1 MNNTQEL
8 TLVNEDL
15 RKNKIVELISLKESI
30 KDLKINW
37 IDDKEWYKLVYEAKN
52 KVVKARTT
60 IEKEYDLVVEDS
72 KKFINNIK
80 EAKNELLNIIW
91 EEEKRLKD
99 ELQKIEDEKER
110 VEQEEKEKAKK
121 IFEERIKKLSEIK
134 CIPDN
139 LFAIWSMTYS
149 EFDSYYQIKFN
160 EFQLKEKIQVW
171 LNIISSCTTLEQLEE
186 LHHDETFLETYQAQ
200 QFKEA
205 FEKRF
210 NELQEEEKRKQEYF
224 KLQLVNKI
232 NSTNNW
238 KELNDLLS
246 IHNDFIL
253 NNEDIKN
260 IFDNRKEFL
269 IRQEYNNQLSKY
281 TNEINLINNIN
292 ELDNF
297 YTHLWFY
304 REEMELPYKQRK
316 QFLEQQEELNKM
328 KAEQEE
334 KRKQEEQQQ
343 REKQLQEQKQLQEI
357 EKKKWLYKAEVFAC
371 NTQDE
376 LMKLFSETKYW
387 DLFDYIKPFFTERK
401 NYILEQEQIQQKQK
415 EFQDYLQSIN
425 YNKED
430 CIIQKNLKGET
441 LIYKLIWKW
450 S

>member
-8 TLVNEDL
+8 TLVNKDL
-15 RKNKIVELISLKESI
+15 RKNKIVELTSLKEST

-72 KKFINNIK
+72 KKFINNIR
-80 EAKNELLNIIW
+80 EAKNELLDIIW

-110 VEQEEKEKAKK
+110 IANEEKEKAKK

-139 LFAIWSMTYS
+139 LFAIWNMTDD
-149 EFDSYYQIKFN
+149 EFGSYYQTKLEEYQLN
-160 EFQLKEKIQVW
+160 EKEQVSIN
-171 LNIISSCTTLEQLEE
+171 LITSSNTLEE
-186 LHHDETFLETYQAQ
+186 LEELQHNDLFYWTDNI
-200 QFKEA
+200 KEV

-210 NELQEEEKRKQEYF
+210 NEITEEIKKKQELF
-224 KLQLVNKI
+224 TLQLVNKI
-232 NSTNNW
+232 NSANSW
-238 KELNDLLS
+238 VELNNLLS
-246 IHNDFIL
+246 IHNEFIL

-260 IFDNRKEFL
+260 VFDNKKESL
-269 IRQEYNNQLSKY
+269 IKQE
-281 TNEINLINNIN
+281 E
-292 ELDNF
+292 
-297 YTHLWFY
+297 
-304 REEMELPYKQRK
+304 QRK
-316 QFLEQQEELNKM
+316 QFLEQQEELNKI

-334 KRKQEEQQQ
+334 KRKQE
-343 REKQLQEQKQLQEI
+343 QKQLQEL
-357 EKKKWLYKAEVFAC
+357 EKKKALYKAEVFAC

-376 LMKLFSETKYW
+376 LMKLFSKTKYW

-430 CIIQKNLKGET
+430 CIIQKNSQWET

-450 S
+450 NK